1 MKTTSKSV
9 TSELSAC
16 KKTALI
22 WQELARTGD
31 KYKESAIIKV
41 FSSDPYFSNDC
52 PCCEFVGDT
61 ESYDG
66 IKLDDTLNNCPACPM
81 KDFWPSNMPFYMCCD
96 EKSED
101 DFIGIFMMWTDA
113 EKFKDRRKHATTI
126 YHLALE
132 ASEYWQGMKDMN
144 S

>member
-1 MKTTSKSV
+1 MKTSSKIV

-16 KKTALI
+16 KKTALL

-31 KYKESAIIKV
+31 DKMDAIERV
-41 FSSDPYFSNDC
+41 FSLTYYFSNDC
-52 PCCEFVGDT
+52 PCCEFVG
-61 ESYDG
+61 E
-66 IKLDDTLNNCPACPM
+66 IELDNILENCPVCPM

-96 EKSED
+96 KESDDDDLGIYMLWVEAETLED
-101 DFIGIFMMWTDA
+101 RC
-113 EKFKDRRKHATTI
+113 KYATTI
-126 YHLALE
+126 YHLAIE

>member
-1 MKTTSKSV
+1 MKTSSKIV

-22 WQELARTGD
+22 WRELARTGD
-31 KYKESAIIKV
+31 YDKMNAIEKV
-41 FSSDPYFSNDC
+41 SPPNYYFSNDC
-52 PCCEFVGDT
+52 PCCEFVG
-61 ESYDG
+61 E
-66 IKLDDTLNNCPACPM
+66 IELDDILDNCPACPM

-101 DFIGIFMMWTDA
+101 DSIGIYMLWVEA
-113 EKFKDRRKHATTI
+113 EKLENRCKYATTI